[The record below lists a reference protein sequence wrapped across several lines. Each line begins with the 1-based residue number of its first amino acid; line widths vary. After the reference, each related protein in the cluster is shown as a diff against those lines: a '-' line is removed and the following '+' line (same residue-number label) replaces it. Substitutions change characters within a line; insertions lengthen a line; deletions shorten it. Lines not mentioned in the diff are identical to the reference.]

1 MKAWPSITSELTA
14 DDLKQFDRTLDR
26 TPTKKTILTTLKWA
40 RLFGGAGAL
49 VCIDGHEDML
59 DEPLDLD
66 SIEIGSF
73 RGLIPF
79 DRWSGISC
87 STGICTDINKPLQFG
102 LPESYQVHPPTG
114 GASVIPSRSSRESA
128 HAKKRLL
135 EHHARSGRS
144 D

>member
-1 MKAWPSITSELTA
+1 VGTVV
-14 DDLKQFDRTLDR
+14 
-26 TPTKKTILTTLKWA
+26 
-40 RLFGGAGAL
+40 GVAGAL

-59 DEPLDLD
+59 DEPLDPD

-114 GASVIPSRSSRESA
+114 GASVIPSTSLCTSSNIGSLYSNTNGGA
-128 HAKKRLL
+128 TTTLYVCTAAGTWTAK
-135 EHHARSGRS
+135 
-144 D
+144 